1 MGDFT
6 SVDIFEIVVVVIVFA
21 VGVGGF
27 LYAAVKED

>member
-6 SVDIFEIVVVVIVFA
+6 SVDIFEVIVVVIVFA

>member
-6 SVDIFEIVVVVIVFA
+6 SVDIFEVIIITIVFA

-27 LYAAVKED
+27 LYAATKKD

>member
-6 SVDIFEIVVVVIVFA
+6 SVDIFEVIVVVIVFA
-21 VGVGGF
+21 IGVGGF